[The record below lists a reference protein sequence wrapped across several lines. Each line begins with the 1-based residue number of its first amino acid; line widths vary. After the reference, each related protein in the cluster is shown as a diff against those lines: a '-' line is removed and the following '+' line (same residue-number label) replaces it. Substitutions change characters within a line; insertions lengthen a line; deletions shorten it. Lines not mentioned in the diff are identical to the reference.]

1 MQRYDPGGQHK
12 QQPQNFTL
20 VQNNQ
25 FYRDR
30 EITHHQQP
38 KQENLPHKTRI
49 MDGTV
54 RANIKPGML
63 VNIILKKDQR
73 TGVLTEGVVKNIL
86 TSAPKHHRGI
96 KVRLADGR
104 VGRVQEILEDDTD

>member
-1 MQRYDPGGQHK
+1 MA
-12 QQPQNFTL
+12 
-20 VQNNQ
+20 
-25 FYRDR
+25 
-30 EITHHQQP
+30 
-38 KQENLPHKTRI
+38 HKTAN

-73 TGVLTEGVVKNIL
+73 TGVLTEGIVKNIL

-96 KVRLADGR
+96 KVRLEDGQ